1 MVDRLSLVIYVTCVH
16 CTYTYVNISLFT
28 QPSHPHRMST
38 EDLSRFTLDSGVGG
52 RSEILQRKAIHRIY
66 GDKAADIVDG
76 LVKNP
81 NVAVPVVLK
90 R

>member
-1 MVDRLSLVIYVTCVH
+1 MYMLILPAHTHSHHSHPHTTH
-16 CTYTYVNISLFT
+16 T
-28 QPSHPHRMST
+28 SHPHRMSSEELT
-38 EDLSRFTLDSGVGG
+38 QFTLDSGVGG

-81 NVAVPVVLK
+81 NIAVPVVLK

>member
-1 MVDRLSLVIYVTCVH
+1 MSSEEL
-16 CTYTYVNISLFT
+16 T
-28 QPSHPHRMST
+28 Q
-38 EDLSRFTLDSGVGG
+38 FTLDSGVGG

-81 NVAVPVVLK
+81 NIAVPVVLK